1 MKRKLVAVIFLCSIG
16 NAHAM
21 EQQQAM
27 LERVMV
33 LAEAAT
39 RAAIAAEKATTQTVH
54 TAANLASS
62 SSSSVSDGLQAASRI
77 LKNLE
82 DAMTFASWRFQFMSW
97 LTYGDSRCIQV
108 LQAKE
113 ATEATPTMADY
124 NEAQKEMS
132 HKLYAVLTS
141 YLRGRCAHLA
151 EAHAKARDGFAVWY
165 SLMREFE
172 QSSRQRS
179 LALAQALASYPTFS
193 KDRSCMDS
201 SLIFEETIQRFEESS
216 NTKYPDNSKLLFF
229 SGAPLQSS
237 ENTFS
242 LPWMRKQPTFRSKS
256 RSSASSVCQRA
267 GVMKQLRNLSMMPTR
282 ALPMGQLLRKR
293 QGQGEER

>member
-1 MKRKLVAVIFLCSIG
+1 
-16 NAHAM
+16 
-21 EQQQAM
+21 
-27 LERVMV
+27 MV

-97 LTYGDSRCIQV
+97 LTYGDSRCISGASRLKRPQRQRQQW
-108 LQAKE
+108 LTTTK
-113 ATEATPTMADY
+113 P
-124 NEAQKEMS
+124 QKEMS

-151 EAHAKARDGFAVWY
+151 EAHPKARDGFAVWY